1 VNKKILVAI
10 DAWASTSR
18 YPDGHFVRVL
28 GDVGGEDAEREGLM
42 LEFGISYG
50 AFGSAILGCLPPEG
64 DSWVVPPKSDDHVAW
79 KGRED
84 LRDLTICSIDPPSLS
99 RACLCGP
106 R

>member
-1 VNKKILVAI
+1 
-10 DAWASTSR
+10 
-18 YPDGHFVRVL
+18 L

-99 RACLCGP
+99 RACLCAL